1 MRCSP
6 RPTPAVKG
14 VELPTG
20 ILTLVL
26 PLTVDLVF
34 PPAMAEP
41 GPEQGLDPVLER
53 IEALESER
61 ARDKALMLQYEA
73 RLREIEDRSESS
85 VSLLPN
91 ALVTE
96 AVMVGV
102 GEQVSEVLAW
112 GPVSVRG
119 EVHGRAVSF
128 GGNVRVFDGAQVR
141 GDAVSFGGQVRVDPG
156 AVVQGDRISYAST
169 TQNPDVSNGPL
180 KQGGNWIR
188 HITRK
193 LVLVLS
199 LAGAGV
205 VLTGLFPNQV
215 ERVSET
221 LQERPLS
228 HLAWGTMAVM
238 LGGLL
243 ALGLCATIIGIP
255 IAALIPV
262 LLGIAWMMG
271 IVAMCQLVGDTLPFA
286 GAKSRRWAG
295 FLAGVALISLIGLLP
310 WVGKLLIGCLSLAGI
325 GAALRSRLGTQD
337 I

>member
-1 MRCSP
+1 L
-6 RPTPAVKG
+6 PAG
-14 VELPTG
+14 VLS
-20 ILTLVL
+20 LLL
-26 PLTVDLVF
+26 PL
-34 PPAMAEP
+34 AMAEP
-41 GPEQGLDPVLER
+41 DPQHGPDPVLER

-73 RLREIEDRSESS
+73 RLREMEGSS
-85 VSLLPN
+85 GGHVGLLPDP
-91 ALVTE
+91 LVAQ
-96 AVMVGV
+96 AVIVGV

-119 EVHGRAVSF
+119 DVQGRAVSF
-128 GGNVRVFDGAQVR
+128 GGNVRVFEGAQVR

-169 TQNPDVSNGPL
+169 TQEPDGSDGLLN
-180 KQGGNWIR
+180 QGGSWIR
-188 HITRK
+188 YITRK
-193 LVLVLS
+193 LVLILS

-205 VLTGLFPNQV
+205 VLTGLFPSQV

-228 HLAWGTMAVM
+228 HLAWGAMAVM

-243 ALGLCATIIGIP
+243 ALALSATIIGIP
-255 IAALIPV
+255 IAALIPIF
-262 LLGIAWMMG
+262 LGIAWMIG
-271 IVAMCQLVGDTLPFA
+271 IVAMCQLVGETLPFE

-310 WVGKLLIGCLSLAGI
+310 WVGKLLIGCISLAGI